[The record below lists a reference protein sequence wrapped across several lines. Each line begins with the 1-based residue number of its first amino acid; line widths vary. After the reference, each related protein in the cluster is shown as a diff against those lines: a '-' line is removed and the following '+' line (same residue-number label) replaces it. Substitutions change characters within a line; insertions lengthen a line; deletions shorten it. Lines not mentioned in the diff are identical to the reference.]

1 MQPTWASPGDF
12 TRKVAA
18 LARPT
23 DIEPKALRAHY
34 VRLVVGALIAIGL
47 ALLLYR
53 SSQRDAGFAILVAL
67 GGAAGWLLPGRVAA
81 LICLAEVIALAGCL
95 WLGSLPWTTGLVQIA
110 IVTSLTGFAHLAADR
125 ELSARRDAANARRL
139 DGLTLLLETAE
150 SLARTPD
157 RDVILKTAV
166 SAAARVVST
175 SGNNRSAHAAFHEVI
190 GERIKIT
197 VVADEPPEREIASGF
212 EYPLA
217 RNQAA
222 RAAIRTGRPA
232 FVRPGHLS
240 SPLRELADRLEWP
253 VLIMAPVYCAGSLH
267 GLLAASARDG
277 PAVDQLQQYLL
288 GALARLTSSSLNSG
302 ADKEEL
308 LSAVSRNRA
317 GEITALGLLPS
328 FVDELRDAVKAIK
341 QRIREAGDSKN
352 GSNRASE
359 DVAHGF
365 GKLDGL
371 ITTLAS
377 RTAID
382 VTTGLL
388 SRHFG
393 LAALERDVLRARRTL
408 LGRHCVA
415 VLRLAPP
422 GSANSTELIRLVADR
437 LRSGLRREDLI
448 FRNAEDELVCSFAD
462 MDRTDAWPILDRIKT
477 ELATELGYTPFGIG
491 LTSLSP
497 DQPADSLSR
506 VEAPP
511 SAQLGQL

>member
-1 MQPTWASPGDF
+1 MEAACASPQGF
-12 TRKVAA
+12 ARKVAA

-23 DIEPKALRAHY
+23 DIGPKALRAHNT
-34 VRLVVGALIAIGL
+34 RLVVGALMAIGL

-53 SSQRDAGFAILVAL
+53 SQRDAGFAILVAL
-67 GGAAGWLLPGRVAA
+67 GGAAGWLLPGRVAS
-81 LICLAEVIALAGCL
+81 LICLAEVIALAGWL
-95 WLGSLPWTTGLVQIA
+95 WSGSLPWTTGLVQIA
-110 IVTSLTGFAHLAADR
+110 IVTSVTGLAHLAAES
-125 ELSARRDAANARRL
+125 ELGARRNAVNERRL
-139 DGLTLLLETAE
+139 DGLTLLLEAAE

-157 RDVILKTAV
+157 RDLILKTAV
-166 SAAARVVST
+166 SAAARVVSR

-212 EYPLA
+212 EYPIA

-302 ADKEEL
+302 ADKQEL
-308 LSAVSRNRA
+308 LSAVSR
-317 GEITALGLLPS
+317 
-328 FVDELRDAVKAIK
+328 
-341 QRIREAGDSKN
+341 
-352 GSNRASE
+352 
-359 DVAHGF
+359 
-365 GKLDGL
+365 
-371 ITTLAS
+371 
-377 RTAID
+377 
-382 VTTGLL
+382 
-388 SRHFG
+388 
-393 LAALERDVLRARRTL
+393 LRARRPL

-415 VLRLAPP
+415 VLRLASPE
-422 GSANSTELIRLVADR
+422 SANSTELIRLVADR
-437 LRSGLRREDLI
+437 LRSRLRREDLI

-462 MDRTDAWPILDRIKT
+462 MDKTDAWPILDRIKT
-477 ELATELGYTPFGIG
+477 ELASELGYTPFGIG

-497 DQPADSLSR
+497 DQPADSFSR

-511 SAQLGQL
+511 SAQLG

>member
-1 MQPTWASPGDF
+1 MKPTWAAPRGF

-23 DIEPKALRAHY
+23 DTGAKALRAHK
-34 VRLVVGALIAIGL
+34 VGPVVGALMAIGL
-47 ALLLYR
+47 AFLLYR
-53 SSQRDAGFAILVAL
+53 SQRDAGFAILAVL
-67 GGAAGWLLPGRVAA
+67 GGAAGWLLLGKVAR
-81 LICLAEVIALAGCL
+81 LICLGEVFALAGCV
-95 WLGSLPWTTGLVQIA
+95 WSGSLPWTTGLVQTA
-110 IVTSLTGFAHLAADR
+110 IVTSLTGLAHLAAER
-125 ELSARRDAANARRL
+125 ELSARRNAANEQRL

-166 SAAARVVST
+166 SAAARVVSK

-212 EYPLA
+212 EYPIA

-232 FVRPGHLS
+232 LVRPDHLTG
-240 SPLRELADRLEWP
+240 PLRELADRLGWP
-253 VLIMAPVYCAGSLH
+253 VLIMAPVYSAGSLH
-267 GLLAASARDG
+267 GFLAASAHDG

-288 GALARLTSSSLNSG
+288 GALARLTSSSLNSA
-302 ADKEEL
+302 ADKHDL
-308 LSAVSRNRA
+308 LSAVARNRA
-317 GEITALGLLPS
+317 GEIAALGLLPS
-328 FVDELRDAVKAIK
+328 VVDELREVVKPIK
-341 QRIREAGDSKN
+341 QRILEVGDSKN
-352 GSNRASE
+352 GSNHASE
-359 DVAHGF
+359 DVAHAF
-365 GKLDGL
+365 GKLDDL
-371 ITTLAS
+371 IATLAS

-415 VLRLAPP
+415 VLRVASPES
-422 GSANSTELIRLVADR
+422 GNGTELIRLVADR

-462 MDRTDAWPILDRIKT
+462 MDRTDVWPILNRIKT
-477 ELATELGYTPFGIG
+477 ELASELGYMPFGIG

-506 VEAPP
+506 VEALP
-511 SAQLGQL
+511 SAQLA

>member
-1 MQPTWASPGDF
+1 M
-12 TRKVAA
+12 A
-18 LARPT
+18 L
-23 DIEPKALRAHY
+23 
-34 VRLVVGALIAIGL
+34 VGQL
-47 ALLLYR
+47 AL
-53 SSQRDAGFAILVAL
+53 D
-67 GGAAGWLLPGRVAA
+67 
-81 LICLAEVIALAGCL
+81 
-95 WLGSLPWTTGLVQIA
+95 
-110 IVTSLTGFAHLAADR
+110 DR
-125 ELSARRDAANARRL
+125 LS
-139 DGLTLLLETAE
+139 
-150 SLARTPD
+150 PD
-157 RDVILKTAV
+157 RDRDFRDRPCP
-166 SAAARVVST
+166 SR
-175 SGNNRSAHAAFHEVI
+175 
-190 GERIKIT
+190 
-197 VVADEPPEREIASGF
+197 
-212 EYPLA
+212 A

-222 RAAIRTGRPA
+222 LAAIRTGRPA

-240 SPLRELADRLEWP
+240 SPLRELADRLGWP
-253 VLIMAPVYCAGSLH
+253 VLIMAPIHCAGSLH

-288 GALARLTSSSLNSG
+288 DALARLTSSSLNSG
-302 ADKEEL
+302 ADKQEL

-328 FVDELRDAVKAIK
+328 FVDELREAVKAIK
-341 QRIREAGDSKN
+341 QAIREPGDSKR
-352 GSNRASE
+352 GSNHTSE
-359 DVAHGF
+359 DVAHAF

-371 ITTLAS
+371 ITTLES

-491 LTSLSP
+491 LTSLRP

-511 SAQLGQL
+511 AALLTSL